1 MKARLTE
8 RRVDLLKATGSRYDV
23 RDDAVPGLLVRVGP
37 KGHKTYY
44 LDYYDGDG
52 KRSKYRIGSADAM
65 SLTDARK
72 EARRRAANVAG
83 GDNLNEV
90 KRERRKQRE
99 VQYQQILGVFI
110 EHVYAKWR
118 SAERKRADDDLA
130 RLERNFSQWY
140 HLPMSQISE
149 ARVLDWRQE
158 RLLKGMS
165 PKTINRD
172 IACLMAVLSH
182 ALRVEII
189 SESPLRNFKQL
200 KVDLRERVRF
210 LSADEESSLRH
221 YLEQREASKRQ
232 GRINHNTFL
241 RDRKMPSKP
250 VVGEDQYYDHV
261 TPLIV
266 LAINTGCRPEELL
279 TLEWRDIDFVHKNL
293 TVRGVLSK
301 NSRTRHIPLSSE
313 AVRVAK
319 RWKASPGSNR
329 SGLVFPGLKGQ
340 PMDRMP
346 RAITRIIAACKLD
359 DFRPYDFRHTF
370 ASKLALAGVDLNTIR
385 ELMGHETI
393 QMTLIYAHLTQD
405 HRREAITRVFD

>member
-8 RRVDLLKATGSRYDV
+8 RRVDLLKARGSRYDV
-23 RDDAVPGLLVRVGP
+23 RDDVVPGLLVRVGSR
-37 KGHKTYY
+37 GHKTYY

-52 KRSKYRIGSADAM
+52 KRSKYRIGSADAVT
-65 SLTDARK
+65 LVNARREARK
-72 EARRRAANVAG
+72 RAADVAA
-83 GDNLNEV
+83 GDNLNGV
-90 KRERRKQRE
+90 KRERRKQIV
-99 VQYQQILGVFI
+99 VQQQQILGVFVEQI
-110 EHVYAKWR
+110 YTKWR
-118 SAERKRADDDLA
+118 NAERRRADEDLA
-130 RLERNFSQWY
+130 RLELHFGQWY
-140 HLPMSQISE
+140 QLPMSQITE
-149 ARVLDWRQE
+149 AKVLDWRQE

-165 PKTINRD
+165 PKTVNRD
-172 IACLMAVLSH
+172 IACLMAVFSH

-189 SESPLRNFKQL
+189 PESPLRNFKQL

-210 LSADEESSLRH
+210 LSAVEESCLRQ
-221 YLEQREASKRQ
+221 YLEDREASKRQ
-232 GRINHNTFL
+232 GRINHNRFL
-241 RDRKMPSKP
+241 RDRKIPLKP
-250 VVGEDQYYDHV
+250 AVDEHQYYDHI
-261 TPLIV
+261 TPLIL
-266 LAINTGCRPEELL
+266 LAVNTGCRPEELL

-313 AVRVAK
+313 AVRAAK
-319 RWKASPGSNR
+319 RWKSSPGSSR
-329 SGLVFPGLKGQ
+329 SGLVFPGAKGL

-405 HRREAITRVFD
+405 HRRQAIAKVFD

>member
-52 KRSKYRIGSADAM
+52 KRSKYRIGSADTVTLANARRE
-65 SLTDARK
+65 ARK
-72 EARRRAANVAG
+72 RAADVAA
-83 GDNLNEV
+83 GDNLNGV
-90 KRERRKQRE
+90 KRQRRKQAE
-99 VQYQQILGVFI
+99 VQQQQILGVFVEQI
-110 EHVYAKWR
+110 YSKWR
-118 SAERKRADDDLA
+118 NAERRRAEEELA
-130 RLERNFSQWY
+130 RLDLHFSQWY
-140 HLPMSQISE
+140 QLPMSQITE
-149 ARVLDWRQE
+149 AKVLDWRQE

-172 IACLMAVLSH
+172 IACLLAVFSH
-182 ALRVEII
+182 AVRVEII
-189 SESPLRNFKQL
+189 PESPLRNFKQL

-210 LSADEESSLRH
+210 LSTAEESSLRQC
-221 YLEQREASKRQ
+221 LEEREASKRQ
-232 GRINHNTFL
+232 GRINHNRFL
-241 RDRKMPSKP
+241 WERKFPSKP
-250 VVGEDQYYDHV
+250 AVGEDQYYDHV
-261 TPLIV
+261 TPLV
-266 LAINTGCRPEELL
+266 LLAINTGCRPEELL
-279 TLEWRDIDFVHKNL
+279 RLEWRDIDLVHKNL

-319 RWKASPGSNR
+319 RWKASPGSSR
-329 SGLVFPGLKGQ
+329 SGLVFPGAKGQ

-359 DFRPYDFRHTF
+359 EFRPYDFRHTF
-370 ASKLALAGVDLNTIR
+370 ASRLALAGVDLNTIR

-405 HRREAITRVFD
+405 HRREAIAKVFD

>member
-8 RRVDLLKATGSRYDV
+8 RRVNLLKTTGSRYDV
-23 RDDAVPGLLVRVGP
+23 RDDAMPGLLIRVGP
-37 KGHKTYY
+37 TGHKSYY

-52 KRSKYRIGSADAM
+52 KRSKYRIGSADAVT
-65 SLTDARK
+65 LADARK
-72 EARRRAANVAG
+72 EARRRAADVAA
-83 GDNLNEV
+83 GDNLNGV
-90 KRERRKQRE
+90 KRERRKHAEIQ
-99 VQYQQILGVFI
+99 QQQILGVFVEQI
-110 EHVYAKWR
+110 YTKWR
-118 SAERKRADDDLA
+118 CAERRRAEYDLT
-130 RLERNFSQWY
+130 RLKLHFNQWY
-140 HLPMSQISE
+140 PLPMSQITE
-149 ARVLDWRQE
+149 AKVLEWRQE

-182 ALRVEII
+182 AVRVEII
-189 SESPLRNFKQL
+189 PESPLRNFKQL

-210 LSADEESSLRH
+210 LSAAEESCLRH
-221 YLEQREASKRQ
+221 YLEGREASKRQ
-232 GRINHNTFL
+232 GRINHNRFL
-241 RDRKMPSKP
+241 QDRKMQPKP
-250 VVGEDQYYDHV
+250 PVGEDQYYDHV
-261 TPLIV
+261 TPLIL

-405 HRREAITRVFD
+405 HRREAIAKVFD

>member
-8 RRVDLLKATGSRYDV
+8 RRVNLLKTTGSRYDV
-23 RDDAVPGLLVRVGP
+23 RDDAMPGLLIRVGP
-37 KGHKTYY
+37 TGHKSYY

-52 KRSKYRIGSADAM
+52 KRSKYRIGSADAVT
-65 SLTDARK
+65 LADARK
-72 EARRRAANVAG
+72 EARRRAADVAA
-83 GDNLNEV
+83 GDNLNGV
-90 KRERRKQRE
+90 KRERRKHAEIQ
-99 VQYQQILGVFI
+99 QQQILGVFVEQI
-110 EHVYAKWR
+110 YTKWR
-118 SAERKRADDDLA
+118 CAERRRAEYDLT
-130 RLERNFSQWY
+130 RLKLHFNQWY
-140 HLPMSQISE
+140 PLPMSQITE
-149 ARVLDWRQE
+149 AKVLEWRQE

-182 ALRVEII
+182 AVRVEII
-189 SESPLRNFKQL
+189 PESPLRNFKQL

-210 LSADEESSLRH
+210 LSAAEESCLRH
-221 YLEQREASKRQ
+221 YLEGREASKRQ
-232 GRINHNTFL
+232 GRINHNRFL
-241 RDRKMPSKP
+241 QDRKMQLKP
-250 VVGEDQYYDHV
+250 PVGEDQYYDHV
-261 TPLIV
+261 TPLIL

-319 RWKASPGSNR
+319 RWKASPGSNL

-405 HRREAITRVFD
+405 HRREAIAKVFD